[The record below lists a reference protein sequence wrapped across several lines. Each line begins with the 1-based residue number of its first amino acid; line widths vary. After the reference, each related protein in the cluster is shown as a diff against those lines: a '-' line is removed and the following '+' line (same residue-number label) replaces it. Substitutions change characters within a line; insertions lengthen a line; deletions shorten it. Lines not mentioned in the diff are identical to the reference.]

1 MVKSFPNHKIQ
12 WFSNRM
18 LIWAA
23 AQKENGRDIMTQEAK
38 KRQNDRTGE
47 RVITNL
53 NHLSGPRLGYYSIG

>member
-1 MVKSFPNHKIQ
+1 
-12 WFSNRM
+12 M